1 MFLDLYACNILNNIG
16 LRLLTKYIRTVKGKT
31 INKKSSF
38 LSLAFVDFLHLQHW
52 KGVHT
57 YCLIQTVTLS
67 LQKLNWFGRPTSREC
82 MCQSLPSPS
91 LLRAAE
97 TQLNPL
103 ASWGTRR
110 HMAQVTG
117 WTEFSLFDFWQ
128 SLSKFKPTA
137 TCRRS
142 APPAHCGCRPVL
154 VSPHLV
160 THQCAAAEPPA
171 VGIVK
176 AVHQQSM
183 SSQFPHLWYTCT
195 ECSVITNIPEPSK

>member
-1 MFLDLYACNILNNIG
+1 MERCAHLLSDTDCYTFLA
-16 LRLLTKYIRTVKGKT
+16 KVKLIWQTNFKGMHV
-31 INKKSSF
+31 SE
-38 LSLAFVDFLHLQHW
+38 LSQP
-52 KGVHT
+52 
-57 YCLIQTVTLS
+57 VTA
-67 LQKLNWFGRPTSREC
+67 Q
-82 MCQSLPSPS
+82 
-91 LLRAAE
+91 RAAE
-97 TQLNPL
+97 IQLNTL
-103 ASWGTRR
+103 ASWGKRR
-110 HMAQVTG
+110 HMAEQNLASSSS
-117 WTEFSLFDFWQ
+117 EE

-176 AVHQQSM
+176 AVCQSI

-195 ECSVITNIPEPSK
+195 ERSVITNIPELSK

>member
-31 INKKSSF
+31 INKKSNF
-38 LSLAFVDFLHLQHW
+38 ISLAFVDFLHLQHW
-52 KGVHT
+52 QGVHT

-67 LQKLNWFGRPTSREC
+67 LQKLNWFGRPTSRGC
-82 MCQSLPSPS
+82 TCQSLPSPS
-91 LLRAAE
+91 LLRGLQKSSWTLWPAGGQGGIWPKSLAE
-97 TQLNPL
+97 QNL
-103 ASWGTRR
+103 ASSTSDK
-110 HMAQVTG
+110 ACQN
-117 WTEFSLFDFWQ
+117 SSPL
-128 SLSKFKPTA
+128 
-137 TCRRS
+137 
-142 APPAHCGCRPVL
+142 PPAGDLLPQHIVAPVL

-176 AVHQQSM
+176 AVHQQSI